1 MEIQTRKQLDQVLEQ
16 IENKRT
22 MKKLNKDQQDKWKEF
37 KETAKVIGE
46 FEKALWLAKELSNV
60 IPLSKTEPVINFLEK
75 EYQNYRSIIYK
86 ENIDLNIAEATKQ
99 DLDRLEQDLEETK
112 QFLLKRDKYLNDYVK
127 MSIEMLEIL
136 IKKRRGVLEN
146 EKK

>member
-1 MEIQTRKQLDQVLEQ
+1 
-16 IENKRT
+16 

>member
-1 MEIQTRKQLDQVLEQ
+1 MR
-16 IENKRT
+16 
-22 MKKLNKDQQDKWKEF
+22 KLNKEQQEKWKQF

-136 IKKRRGVLEN
+136 IKKRRGVLDN
-146 EKK
+146 DKK